1 MTRTVRSAAIAV
13 LTALAAV
20 AAILAADFT
29 APIQAQ
35 SDDITGRIVARLLD
49 DGRVE
54 FGWQPA
60 GGARTLPTKRYFP
73 ASIDHNRW
81 LRSSPVEV
89 GGAEIGRLNARLSED
104 GRIEFAFTPT
114 DGERITPQARYFP
127 ADARVNR
134 WLRSTEITI
143 PASDGERATSDDGEQ
158 ATATDDEQ
166 ATSDDGERASSTD
179 DEHATSDDDEHATS
193 DDGEHATSTDGEQA
207 SSSDEEHAASADG
220 EQATG
225 NDDEHATNAD
235 DERATSSDGERATS
249 SDGERATSND
259 GERATSNDGAFTA
272 VSAGEQHTCGLR
284 ESGAIECWGGNNYGQ
299 SDALAGSYSA
309 VSAGERHSCGLRESG
324 VIECWG
330 ANDYGQSDA
339 PPGSF
344 RAVSADGLHTCGLRE
359 SGVIECWGYNRQGQ
373 SDTPGGSYTAASTSG
388 WHTCVL
394 RESGA
399 IECWGDNDDGQS
411 DDPEGSFTAVSAGGW
426 HTCGLRE
433 TGAIEYWGLNDYGQS
448 AAPPGSFRA
457 ASAGDHQ
464 HTCGLREN
472 DGAIE
477 CWGRNDDGQS
487 DDPEGSFTAV
497 SAGGW
502 HTCGLRESGAIEC
515 WGGSG
520 AGQTD
525 APRMPGQLPTIRVF
539 AADDGVTQAQLSEVR
554 QQMAAIVRWF
564 AARWG
569 AVATPPGRVLV
580 YKTEFPAMVSTEAC
594 GAGGDKT
601 IYYRLTCPGPVVL
614 AHEYAHV
621 AQHHLS
627 GGTLNL
633 NFPKWM
639 VEGMATWVEEVY
651 RSQNGGFSYQRGQ
664 SARWQ
669 FARQEVRTRH
679 ALDDPSLPYDAGY
692 SIGFVAI
699 ERLAQLAGEQ
709 AIFDFWPNLRR
720 APQNAQGAAE
730 AFEATFGITLAEFY
744 ATFDAYLN
752 GVRPSIRIAPND

>member
-1 MTRTVRSAAIAV
+1 MRSAAIAV

-399 IECWGDNDDGQS
+399 IECWG
-411 DDPEGSFTAVSAGGW
+411 
-426 HTCGLRE
+426 
-433 TGAIEYWGLNDYGQS
+433 
-448 AAPPGSFRA
+448 
-457 ASAGDHQ
+457 
-464 HTCGLREN
+464 
-472 DGAIE
+472 
-477 CWGRNDDGQS
+477 
-487 DDPEGSFTAV
+487 
-497 SAGGW
+497 
-502 HTCGLRESGAIEC
+502 
-515 WGGSG
+515 GSG

>member
-1 MTRTVRSAAIAV
+1 MTRTMRSARR
-13 LTALAAV
+13 AAV
-20 AAILAADFT
+20 AALAALAALAAIIAADFT
-29 APIQAQ
+29 VPISAQ
-35 SDDITGRIVARLLD
+35 SGDTTGRIVARLLD

-54 FGWQPA
+54 FGWQPT

-89 GGAEIGRLNARLSED
+89 GSAEIGRLNARLSED

-127 ADARVNR
+127 PDALVDR
-134 WLRSTEITI
+134 WLRSTEIAI
-143 PASDGERATSDDGEQ
+143 PASDGARAT
-158 ATATDDEQ
+158 
-166 ATSDDGERASSTD
+166 STD
-179 DEHATSDDDEHATS
+179 DEHTT
-193 DDGEHATSTDGEQA
+193 
-207 SSSDEEHAASADG
+207 SADG
-220 EQATG
+220 E
-225 NDDEHATNAD
+225 H
-235 DERATSSDGERATS
+235 ATSSDGERATTTDDEHTTSADDERASS
-249 SDGERATSND
+249 SDEEQATSAGDEQATSNDGEHATSTDDERATSADDERATSND
-259 GERATSNDGAFTA
+259 DEHATSSDDERATSTGGAFTA

-284 ESGAIECWGGNNYGQ
+284 ESGAIECWGGNEFGQ
-299 SDALAGSYSA
+299 SDAPEGGYTYTA

-339 PPGSF
+339 PEGGYTYT
-344 RAVSADGLHTCGLRE
+344 AVSADGLHTCGLRE

-373 SDTPGGSYTAASTSG
+373 SDTPGGSYTAVSTSG

-399 IECWGDNDDGQS
+399 IECWGRNDDGQS

-426 HTCGLRE
+426 HTCGLLE
-433 TGAIEYWGLNDYGQS
+433 TGAIKCWGLNDYGQS
-448 AAPPGSFRA
+448 DAPPGSFRA
-457 ASAGDHQ
+457 VSAGDQ

-502 HTCGLRESGAIEC
+502 HTCGLRETGAVEC

-525 APRMPGQLPTIRVF
+525 APRMPGQLPPTIPVL
-539 AADDGVTQAQLSEVR
+539 AVEDGVTEAQLSKVR

-580 YKTEFPAMVSTEAC
+580 HKTAFEAAC
-594 GAGGDKT
+594 GRAAGNT
-601 IYYRLTCPGPVVL
+601 IFYSLACPGTRTL
-614 AHEYAHV
+614 AHEYMHV
-621 AQHHLS
+621 AQFHSSRGYADKAGS
-627 GGTLNL
+627 GPWWMLEGTA
-633 NFPKWM
+633 
-639 VEGMATWVEEVY
+639 EWVESVY
-651 RSQNGGFSYQRGQ
+651 ESQNGGRSYQALQ
-664 SARWQ
+664 SSYWRA
-669 FARQEVRTRH
+669 ARQARNQY
-679 ALDDPSLPYDAGY
+679 ALDDPSLPYDAHY
-692 SIGFVAI
+692 TMGFVAA

-730 AFEATFGITLAEFY
+730 VFEATFGITLAEFY